1 MATFG
6 KTPDPLSPMKL
17 AISDLE
23 TLHDDAMR
31 VYEDLN
37 ASWAVDA
44 RKTAQRPQAER
55 REYVRAEIDREKL
68 PTTRFGEYPE

>member
-23 TLHDDAMR
+23 TLHEDAMR
-31 VYEDLN
+31 VFEDLN

-44 RKTAQRPQAER
+44 ARTTQRPQAER
-55 REYVRAEIDREKL
+55 REYVRPEIDREKL
-68 PTTRFGEYPE
+68 PMTPFGEYPE